1 MIRPIAIVLIAMAVG
16 SGQAAPVA
24 REDLERHVTELGKM
38 PPSQVTVENVEFDG
52 PYPMVGHDG
61 RQRAT
66 IRMRGRLINRG
77 PKTVDVRYL
86 DLKLYDCP
94 KARLDEACVIVAK
107 VDYRLGSPSQRA
119 QIFSDPGTRFPQ
131 MTDAYGGFTSTP
143 APPLNLGPR
152 EARDFDEE
160 VRFTHPV
167 RIRGHSYLT
176 W

>member
-1 MIRPIAIVLIAMAVG
+1 MIRPIAIVLMAMTVG
-16 SGQAAPVA
+16 SVQAAPVA
-24 REDLERHVTELGKM
+24 REDLERHVMELGKM

-52 PYPMVGHDG
+52 PYPMVWHDG
-61 RQRAT
+61 RQRAA

-77 PKTVDVRYL
+77 TTTVNVRYL

-94 KARLDEACVIVAK
+94 KARLDEACVVVAK
-107 VDYRLGSPSQRA
+107 VDYRLGSLSQ
-119 QIFSDPGTRFPQ
+119 QMQVLSDPGTSIPQ

-160 VRFTHPV
+160 VRFAHPI